1 MGFPF
6 ARVEASPFARRL
18 ASQHGRIE
26 FTFITDDSVR
36 LPLLPTPPHGDAVTV
51 GYQAGVGL
59 PEEGL
64 HLLGQNALA
73 SARAAASR
81 RCWPCGTFTHV
92 ALPQAATARRRCSGK
107 KLPTDPAGQDVGF
120 V

>member
-6 ARVEASPFARRL
+6 ARVEASPFPSRL

-26 FTFITDDSVR
+26 FTFVTDDSVR
-36 LPLLPTPPHGDAVTV
+36 LPLLPTPLRGDAVTV

-64 HLLGQNALA
+64 HLLEQNALA
-73 SARAAASR
+73 SALGA
-81 RCWPCGTFTHV
+81 TLVV
-92 ALPQAATARRRCSGK
+92 ALFCAPAVSKGDHKGRPYIAR
-107 KLPTDPAGQDVGF
+107 
-120 V
+120 